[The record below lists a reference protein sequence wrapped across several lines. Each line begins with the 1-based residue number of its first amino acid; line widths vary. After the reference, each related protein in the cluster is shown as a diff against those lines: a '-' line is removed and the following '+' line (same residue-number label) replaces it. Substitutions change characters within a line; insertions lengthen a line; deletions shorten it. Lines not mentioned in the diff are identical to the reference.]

1 MKQYRAKNGNLQWK
15 PSFTELMRANDSGGG
30 FCLACGAEHDCVEP
44 DARKYHCT
52 DCGAH
57 KVYGAEELALMNL
70 YHMDKGGARANAE

>member
-1 MKQYRAKNGNLQWK
+1 MKRYQAKNGNMQWK
-15 PSFTELMRANDSGGG
+15 PSFSELMGAIENGGG

-57 KVYGAEELALMNL
+57 KVYGAEELILMNL
-70 YHMDKGGARANAE
+70 YHMDNRSADASA